1 MSESIHI
8 SAVIPT
14 YNREKTIARA
24 IDSVLAQEYPA
35 SEIIVIDDGSK
46 DDTRDIVKSY
56 GGNVRYVYQDNAG
69 VAAARNSGVNEAKY
83 DWIAFLDS
91 DDYWLPQHLDQ
102 MRDAIQATEGKAA
115 LYFSDTKL
123 HIDEGGSYCW
133 EKCGFAI
140 SGNYEFRQNADE
152 WAKMGRQPMMLQSS
166 VIRRESFVETGGIPE
181 KLVTREDTFL
191 FYKLCLLYPACAVSG
206 CGAAM
211 SSDGNKSAR
220 LTAAFDGSTNKYHE
234 CTKLL
239 FQELLRSSD
248 KMSPTHLK
256 SIKRELVWAHL
267 HFGRTLLKRKQFFR
281 AVANVAGAVGVSPTV
296 SVGEAMRM
304 VRRYIDNRK
313 NGVVRRKDNK
323 GFR

>member
-1 MSESIHI
+1 MSELIRI

-24 IDSVLAQEYPA
+24 IDSALAQKHPA

-46 DDTRDIVKSY
+46 DNTREIVESY
-56 GGNVRYVYQDNAG
+56 GEKTRYIYQDNAG
-69 VAAARNSGVNEAKY
+69 VAAARNRGVKEATY

-91 DDYWLPQHLDQ
+91 DDYWLPQHLEQ
-102 MRDAIQATEGKAA
+102 MSDAIQATEGKAA
-115 LYFSDTKL
+115 LYFSDIKL
-123 HIDEGGSYCW
+123 HMDEGGVYCW
-133 EKCGFAI
+133 EKCGFTI
-140 SGNYEFRQNADE
+140 SGNYEFRQNANE
-152 WAKMGRQPMMLQSS
+152 WAMMGRQPMMLQSS

-181 KLVTREDTFL
+181 NLVTREDTFL
-191 FYKLCLLYPACAVSG
+191 FYKLCLSYPACAVSG
-206 CGAAM
+206 CGSAM

-239 FQELLRSSD
+239 FKELLRSSD

-256 SIKRELVWAHL
+256 SIKRELVLAHL

-281 AVANVAGAVGVSPTV
+281 AAANVAGAVGVSPTV
-296 SVGEAMRM
+296 SIGEAMRM
-304 VRRYIDNRK
+304 VMRYIDNRK
-313 NGVVRRKDNK
+313 TIMVRRKDNK